1 MDSRQQYI
9 RDLTTAYQVDDEYQ
23 GIVPDGGR
31 ITVSMTMMDADQLA
45 AQPHQM
51 AAQPAAL
58 EPEKQQAIDAA
69 QRHHDKVQA
78 YADHFTRQRNLRTL
92 ADMNRPS
99 TAYDQYCH
107 TLGNQWR
114 AA

>member
-9 RDLTTAYQVDDEYQ
+9 RDLTTAYQVEDEYQ

-31 ITVSMTMMDADQLA
+31 ITVSMTMMDSTQRA
-45 AQPHQM
+45 AHDH
-51 AAQPAAL
+51 QPAAL
-58 EPEKQQAIDAA
+58 EPDKQQAIDAA

-78 YADHFTRQRNLRTL
+78 HADHYTRQRNLRTL
-92 ADMNRPS
+92 ADMNRPATS
-99 TAYDQYCH
+99 YDQYCH
-107 TLGNQWR
+107 TLSNQWR